1 MFAEVKKMLKD
12 GVTPQQIDEE
22 NKTMAN
28 AECPDT
34 EFTGEVIDVPA
45 DETAV

>member
-1 MFAEVKKMLKD
+1 MLKNGD
-12 GVTPQQIDEE
+12 TPAEIIAEGKAMD
-22 NKTMAN
+22 A

-34 EFTGEVIDVPA
+34 ELTGEVIDVPA